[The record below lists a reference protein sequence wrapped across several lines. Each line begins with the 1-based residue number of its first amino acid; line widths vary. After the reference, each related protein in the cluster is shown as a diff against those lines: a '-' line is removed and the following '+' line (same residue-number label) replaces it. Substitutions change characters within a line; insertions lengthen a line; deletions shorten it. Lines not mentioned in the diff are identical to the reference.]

1 MRRAR
6 EGPRRRDHNG
16 GAHSEEP
23 WDVQPQ
29 PGDRM
34 EGQGGARGAK
44 EIVQGRK
51 SAGVLECNRST
62 SEKTA

>member
-1 MRRAR
+1 MRKAR
-6 EGPRRRDHNG
+6 EGPRRRDHNGG

-34 EGQGGARGAK
+34 EGQGGTRGAK
-44 EIVQGRK
+44 EIVQGPGK
-51 SAGVLECNRST
+51 VLECNRST